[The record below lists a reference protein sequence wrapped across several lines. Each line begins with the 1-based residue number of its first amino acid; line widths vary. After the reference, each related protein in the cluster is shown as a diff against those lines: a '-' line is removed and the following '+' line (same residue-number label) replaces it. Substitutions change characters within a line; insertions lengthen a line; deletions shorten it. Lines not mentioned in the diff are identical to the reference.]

1 MIRLACL
8 IFILCT
14 SFAQAQENF
23 FRHSEEHQFE
33 ELQEPPLDQLVEWIP
48 EEVPR
53 TVSFYFDTD
62 ADGIPDLI
70 IAYHL
75 IETYAC
81 KGKMC
86 RYELTEYKDHWI
98 LVSDKINPYSYYVL
112 KEWAVWKNIKDAEW
126 QGVNKTSEFVYKY
139 KLHEDWYRERF
150 LKLWPEQA
158 P

>member
-14 SFAQAQENF
+14 SFAQAKEIEN
-23 FRHSEEHQFE
+23 QN
-33 ELQEPPLDQLVEWIP
+33 LQEPPLDQLVEWIP

-62 ADGIPDLI
+62 ADGLPDLI

-86 RYELTEYKDHWI
+86 RYELTEFKDHWI

>member
-14 SFAQAQENF
+14 SFAQAKEIEN
-23 FRHSEEHQFE
+23 QN
-33 ELQEPPLDQLVEWIP
+33 LQEPPLDQLVEWIP

-62 ADGIPDLI
+62 ADGLPDLI

-86 RYELTEYKDHWI
+86 RYELTEFKDHWI
-98 LVSDKINPYSYYVL
+98 LVSDKIHPYSYYCL
-112 KEWAVWKNIKDAEW
+112 LYTSPSPRDA
-126 QGVNKTSEFVYKY
+126 TLS
-139 KLHEDWYRERF
+139 RI
-150 LKLWPEQA
+150 PA
-158 P
+158 SA

>member
-14 SFAQAQENF
+14 SFAQAKEIEN
-23 FRHSEEHQFE
+23 QN
-33 ELQEPPLDQLVEWIP
+33 LQEPPLDQLVEWIP

-86 RYELTEYKDHWI
+86 RYELTEFKDHWI
-98 LVSDKINPYSYYVL
+98 LVSDKIHPYSYYVL

-126 QGVNKTSEFVYKY
+126 QGVNKTSEFVYNWST
-139 KLHEDWYRERF
+139 L
-150 LKLWPEQA
+150 
-158 P
+158 